1 MISRKL
7 VINIELLGRTSQGKS
22 FLNHSS
28 SSIFF
33 DHFFSYLHDPKFYQI
48 CVDREDPKLVYV
60 ALKNRLMTSIAKDW
74 SLDEASRLLQRLV
87 EAMDEDLTCVK
98 DYIDKVR
105 RRLESKKDDV
115 DFTRLHAFF
124 MLSMCLS
131 KPHQMQFDRLM
142 KTLKDTK
149 MLPSLA
155 EPFDKTMRAKMTMA
169 QKKYLSGDARQL
181 PLGDLSKSEYRKCG
195 LIATQKIRPEEPKKP
210 KTEVKKVKVVQKIKK
225 KTTKKANPDS
235 KSATSK
241 TKANPATKTESVE
254 PAPKKAKK
262 TKVPT
267 ENLADVMGTLQAA
280 KVLW

>member
-1 MISRKL
+1 M
-7 VINIELLGRTSQGKS
+7 
-22 FLNHSS
+22 
-28 SSIFF
+28 
-33 DHFFSYLHDPKFYQI
+33 HDPKFYQI
-48 CVDREDPKLVYV
+48 CVDREDPRVVYI
-60 ALKNRLMTSIAKDW
+60 ALKNRLMTSISKDW
-74 SLDEASRLLQRLV
+74 SLDEAARLLQRLV
-87 EAMDEDLTCVK
+87 DAFDEDLTCVK
-98 DYIDKVR
+98 DYVDKVR
-105 RRLESKKDDV
+105 RRLEAKKDDV

-149 MLPSLA
+149 MLPSLS
-155 EPFDKTMRAKMTMA
+155 EPFDKTMKTKMTMA

-210 KTEVKKVKVVQKIKK
+210 KTEVKKVKVVRKIKK
-225 KTTKKANPDS
+225 KTTKKATSDP
-235 KSATSK
+235 KTTTSK
-241 TKANPATKTESVE
+241 TKVSTAPKTEIVE
-254 PAPKKAKK
+254 PVPKKAKK

-280 KVLW
+280 KVL